1 MYSARRGPNESPIPI
16 QASKSP
22 MQNEMCCFTINPTIA
37 NTETEI
43 IAFEHPYKPQKKMLK
58 IVKAFGSLI
67 KLAME
72 YPAIVTIKPQI
83 PSTKEAFQP
92 I

>member
-1 MYSARRGPNESPIPI
+1 
-16 QASKSP
+16 
-22 MQNEMCCFTINPTIA
+22 MCCFTINPTIA

-43 IAFEHPYKPQKKMLK
+43 IAFEHTYKPQKKILK